1 MYADPARYANAVSGQ
16 LSNRLLAD
24 CSRLINHGKTI
35 SIIAQILCSVTV
47 CRMRSFS
54 PRFRTRALEHWHILK
69 WFLV

>member
-1 MYADPARYANAVSGQ
+1 MQILQDTQMPFQDSSAIACW
-16 LSNRLLAD
+16 AD

-35 SIIAQILCSVTV
+35 SIIAQILRSVTV

-54 PRFRTRALEHWHILK
+54 PRYQTRALEHWHILK